1 MRAIALTGFM
11 GCGKS
16 SVGSVLADLLPGFE
30 WIDLDRFIEETQE
43 KTIPELFREE
53 GETAFR
59 EMEAEA
65 LDTIFMINH
74 DLDRDCVLSLGGG
87 TVTHPDS
94 RSLLRQHARCIYLR
108 ASIETLVTNLRPEA
122 ASRPMLQGGSSLRA
136 RIETLLEQR
145 EPLYESIA
153 ELIID
158 IDGKSSEGI
167 AREIR
172 DLLR

>member
-16 SVGSVLADLLPGFE
+16 SVGSVLQTSFQVSNGSTWTASLKRHKRNNPRTVPG
-30 WIDLDRFIEETQE
+30 R
-43 KTIPELFREE
+43 

-59 EMEAEA
+59 KMEAEA

-74 DLDRDCVLSLGGG
+74 DLTG
-87 TVTHPDS
+87 TMSFTWWRHSHPS
-94 RSLLRQHARCIYLR
+94 RLRSLLRQHARCIYLR